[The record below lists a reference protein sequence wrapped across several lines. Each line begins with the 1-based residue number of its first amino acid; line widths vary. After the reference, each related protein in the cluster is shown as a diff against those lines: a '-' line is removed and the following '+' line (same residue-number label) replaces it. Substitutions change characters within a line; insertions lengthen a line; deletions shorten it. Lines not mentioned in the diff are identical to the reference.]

1 QEAVYDLRSLL
12 FSPSEWFICNE
23 ADSHTHCF
31 VIQCSDSLVSWQAN
45 LVFEPTIFEDTRVLV
60 RRDIYEAAKG
70 INEKLMP
77 GIVVY
82 LAVHDECVRLRL
94 TGVDVKHEAWEIC
107 LTPVQV

>member
-1 QEAVYDLRSLL
+1 
-12 FSPSEWFICNE
+12 
-23 ADSHTHCF
+23 
-31 VIQCSDSLVSWQAN
+31 
-45 LVFEPTIFEDTRVLV
+45 VLV

-82 LAVHDECVRLRL
+82 LAVHDECVWLRL

>member
-1 QEAVYDLRSLL
+1 M
-12 FSPSEWFICNE
+12 
-23 ADSHTHCF
+23 
-31 VIQCSDSLVSWQAN
+31 
-45 LVFEPTIFEDTRVLV
+45 LV